1 MKKILVQHGTR
12 LGMMTEERY
21 RELMKSRMELYNLAL
36 SKGWSEE
43 KAQEFLPKIVTD
55 EKLIRRFQKD

>member
-21 RELMKSRMELYNLAL
+21 KELMESRMELYNLAL
-36 SKGWSEE
+36 SVGMDKEWAE
-43 KAQEFLPKIVTD
+43 ALLPKIVTD